1 MTWRAYQST
10 CQIKFGIIPQKIT
23 LVKFFGMPRFFLTIY
38 EAPDIIITEN
48 KVQEVF
54 TMKKTR
60 TFITLILTAALLFLK
75 TVLMLLH
82 LSV

>member
-1 MTWRAYQST
+1 
-10 CQIKFGIIPQKIT
+10 
-23 LVKFFGMPRFFLTIY
+23 MPRFFLTIY